1 MNCNKVIEISN
12 HIAAYISQKA
22 DGSFTFQS
30 GDKLNKLIEKHK
42 DLNNYGVYRFRANT
56 EDGEI
61 LYIGHSGTAS
71 SCKFKKQKLS
81 KRIMLKQEGRCRQ
94 EFFEEQI
101 KKTENKLTS
110 IIIEW
115 FIIKEDEI
123 LPAYVKALLIQEFW
137 KENKRLPKWNKTF

>member
-71 SCKFKKQKLS
+71 SSKFKKQKLS
-81 KRIMLKQEGRCRQ
+81 KRIMLKQEKDRKSTR
-94 EFFEEQI
+94 
-101 KKTENKLTS
+101 
-110 IIIEW
+110 
-115 FIIKEDEI
+115 
-123 LPAYVKALLIQEFW
+123 
-137 KENKRLPKWNKTF
+137 